1 MLDFTGISDKERRE
15 EAEVDAELEAM
26 KPGLL
31 GYIFDTLVKALSI
44 KLKLER
50 KPRMADFAVWGE
62 VIARAMGCKEL
73 EFLEAYCS
81 VLERQNVD
89 AVEATLVGP
98 STLTTAVTSP
108 KVPHD
113 ILHGFYLV
121 ESNDGVLHRN
131 MLSYGLDY

>member
-1 MLDFTGISDKERRE
+1 MLDFTRISDKERRE

-26 KPGLL
+26 KPALL
-31 GYIFDTLVKALSI
+31 GYIFHTLVKALSI
-44 KLKLER
+44 KPKIKLER

-62 VIARAMGCKEL
+62 VIARTMGCKEL

-98 STLTTAVTSP
+98 STLSSAVTSP

-121 ESNDGVLHRN
+121 ESN
-131 MLSYGLDY
+131 